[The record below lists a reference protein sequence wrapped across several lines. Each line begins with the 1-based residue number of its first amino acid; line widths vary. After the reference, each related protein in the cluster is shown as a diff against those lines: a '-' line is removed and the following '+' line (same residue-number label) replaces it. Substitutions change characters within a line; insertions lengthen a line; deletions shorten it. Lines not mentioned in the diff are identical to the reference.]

1 MLLRIGEQ
9 PTLLTEIGAKADTEF
24 SPEMNI
30 FCHHMALKIQSNTLN
45 YNNTTKYNTGYRN
58 KYILPLLQSNKTK
71 YNQIQ
76 SQYIKIQPNTI
87 LGIEMNVIGITTIK

>member
-1 MLLRIGEQ
+1 MLLRIGVGEQ

-30 FCHHMALKIQSNTLN
+30 FCHHMVLKKSNTLN

-71 YNQIQ
+71 YNHV
-76 SQYIKIQPNTI
+76 QP
-87 LGIEMNVIGITTIK
+87 K

>member
-1 MLLRIGEQ
+1 MLLRIGVGEQ

-45 YNNTTKYNTGYRN
+45 YNENTTEYNTGCR
-58 KYILPLLQSNKTK
+58 KKCILP
-71 YNQIQ
+71 
-76 SQYIKIQPNTI
+76 
-87 LGIEMNVIGITTIK
+87 